1 MASALLPGDP
11 PRLGDFWL
19 AGRLGAGGQ
28 GVVYEAYD
36 PQGVRVAIKVLHG
49 DAVGDRGLRAR
60 FGKEAAAAQ
69 RVASFCTARVL
80 AVDLDAPKPYLVS
93 EYVEGPSLRQSVD
106 GGRRFSGDELHR
118 LATAVAT
125 ALTAIHDAGV
135 VHRDLKPDN
144 VLLGPDGPRVIDFG
158 VARTPE
164 MSLTTT
170 GQVTGTPTYM
180 APEVFTGQRAGAPAD
195 VFAWGAIVVYT
206 ATGDDPFRAEN
217 LGAVM
222 HRVLLVEPDL
232 TALPRSLRSLVSA
245 ALAKDPVGRP
255 TARELLLGLVSGFQG
270 SQADLLTV
278 GSAEAGLLDRGAPA
292 DPTLGALADDAYGF
306 LEPAERDL
314 VPDLFLRLVN
324 VTDTG
329 EVTVRAASREELSE
343 ARTPQEQ
350 AALERILEV
359 FAYLVIT
366 RGDDITLAR
375 PALVQAWPR
384 LRSWVGDE
392 RDGLP
397 MHDMIRT
404 GARHWN
410 AHGRREGDV
419 FQGSRLETALRW
431 AATGRRHLTLSKLER
446 DFLDACNAATRNRV
460 RRRRLLT
467 VALAVLLVLA
477 LAGGGV
483 ALRQSRLVSEQ
494 SRIVAAQ
501 RDEAVAGKVAAQADT
516 MRATDPVRAMLLS
529 VAAWRLAPVSATR
542 ATLENAWA
550 QRERAAF
557 TDPDTGAETVRQLT
571 ADGRTFVSVSPQ
583 GVRIY
588 DVRTGKR
595 IGGWND
601 LKMGADRFLGADLS
615 PSGRLLAVAAGHA
628 ITIWDTSTGRQTGA
642 RRKIDVPGFF
652 NGVQFLTGDRYVNVV
667 GSQGGD
673 LWDLRTGATVSAR
686 AGMLRPAVTPAGD
699 LVVNVDLEKHFQLLR
714 LPSGKPVARWHDG
727 ETCGKD
733 GQVAAIS
740 PDGHTVACGTGSNI
754 SFVDLRTGRTLPN
767 RASTGW
773 DANGDGQIW
782 FSPDG
787 RYLVSGGV
795 GRFVLVRV
803 SDGDTLLD
811 YRAAPQNVVFDGTT
825 LRYLADETV
834 VSLDISDLVH
844 PVRLPGRTPEAA
856 VFSPD
861 GRFLATQQQAE
872 SRQLVLWD
880 VVRRRPLGS
889 PLKITIGDGD
899 MALAFSGD
907 GRLLAS
913 IGGLGQR
920 LQMRDTSQPSHVS
933 EARLPGNWT
942 ASTMAVNGNGTLVAV
957 GASDT
962 NDDLEGTG
970 HSRVF
975 VWDVPH
981 HTWMRSV
988 DTGNLSEVV
997 FRPGSPMMV
1006 PVVNSGNHLIDL
1018 STGRPVGPGFGPGG
1032 LNGRMQRMA
1041 FSPDG
1046 ATLATGDD
1054 SGRLAFWDVATGDK
1068 HGPTL
1073 RANPNDGVGITQII
1087 FSPKGDVAA
1096 SIGAG
1101 QVQLWDVATPR
1112 KLGPSMAVDQN
1123 LVSAAFGSGGAVLHT
1138 LDDTGV
1144 LRDMSVGPEATAATI
1159 CARAGRG
1166 LTRADWQRYL
1176 PGVPYREVCP

>member
-1 MASALLPGDP
+1 
-11 PRLGDFWL
+11 
-19 AGRLGAGGQ
+19 
-28 GVVYEAYD
+28 VVYEAYD
-36 PQGVRVAIKVLHG
+36 SQGVRVAIKVLHG
-49 DAVGDRGLRAR
+49 DAAGDRGLRAR

-93 EYVEGPSLRQSVD
+93 EYVEGPSLRQAVD
-106 GGRRFSGDELHR
+106 GGRRFGGDELHR
-118 LATAVAT
+118 LATAMAT

-135 VHRDLKPDN
+135 IHRDLKPDN

-164 MSLTTT
+164 MSLTAT
-170 GQVTGTPTYM
+170 GRVTGTPTYM
-180 APEVFTGQRAGAPAD
+180 APEVFTGQRADASAD
-195 VFAWGAIVVYT
+195 VFAWGAIVVY
-206 ATGDDPFRAEN
+206 AANGEDPFRAES

-222 HRVLLVEPDL
+222 HRVLSAEPDL

-245 ALAKDPVGRP
+245 ALAKDPLVRP

-292 DPTLGALADDAYGF
+292 DPTLGTLADDAYGF
-306 LEPAERDL
+306 LDSAERDL

-375 PALVQAWPR
+375 PALVRAWPR
-384 LRSWVGDE
+384 LRTWVGDE

-397 MHDMIRT
+397 THDMIRT

-410 AHGRREGDV
+410 THGRREGDV

-446 DFLDACNAATRNRV
+446 DFLDACNTATRHRV

-483 ALRQSRLVSEQ
+483 AMRQSRLVSEQ

-501 RDEAVAGKVAAQADT
+501 RDEAVASKVAAQADT
-516 MRATDPVRAMLLS
+516 MRATDPVRAMQLS
-529 VAAWRLAPVSATR
+529 VAAWRLAPVAATR

-557 TDPDTGAETVRQLT
+557 TDPDTGAETVRQMT

-642 RRKIDVPGFF
+642 RRKIDAPGFF

-667 GSQGGD
+667 GSQAGD
-673 LWDLRTGATVSAR
+673 LWDTRTGATVSTR
-686 AGMLRPAVTPAGD
+686 AGMLEPAVTPAGD
-699 LVVNVDLEKHFQLLR
+699 LVVNVDLEGHFQLLR
-714 LPSGKPVARWHDG
+714 LPGGKPVARWHDG
-727 ETCGKD
+727 ATCVKH

-740 PDGHTVACGTGSNI
+740 PDGHTVACGTGSDI
-754 SFVDLRTGRTLPN
+754 SFVDLRTGRTLPR

-787 RYLVSGGV
+787 RYLVTGGDE
-795 GRFVLVRV
+795 RFELVRV
-803 SDGDTLLD
+803 SDGNTLLD
-811 YRAAPQNVVFDGTT
+811 YRAAPRNVAFDGTT

-844 PVRLPGRTPEAA
+844 PVRLPGHAPETA

-861 GRFLATQQQAE
+861 GRFLATQQKAE

-889 PLKITIGDGD
+889 PLQVTIGDGD
-899 MALAFSGD
+899 MALAFSTD

-920 LQMRDTSQPSHVS
+920 LEMRDTAQPSQVS
-933 EARLPGNWT
+933 AARLPGDWI
-942 ASTMAVNGNGTLVAV
+942 ASTVAVNGDGTLVAV
-957 GASDT
+957 GVGDT
-962 NDDLEGTG
+962 NDEAEGTG

-988 DTGNLSEVV
+988 ETGNLSEVV

-1006 PVVNSGNHLIDL
+1006 PVTNSGNRLIDL
-1018 STGRPVGPGFGPGG
+1018 STGQPVGRGFGPGG
-1032 LNGRMQRMA
+1032 LNGRLRTMA

-1046 ATLATGDD
+1046 TTLATGDE

-1068 HGPTL
+1068 RGPTL
-1073 RANPNDGVGITQII
+1073 RANSNDGVGITQIV

-1112 KLGPSMAVDQN
+1112 KLGPSMAVEQD
-1123 LVSAAFGSGGAVLHT
+1123 LVSAAFGARGAVLHT
-1138 LDDTGV
+1138 LTDTGV

-1166 LTRADWQRYL
+1166 LTRADWRRYL

>member
-11 PRLGDFWL
+11 ARLGDFWL

-49 DAVGDRGLRAR
+49 DAAGDRDLRAR
-60 FGKEAAAAQ
+60 FGKEVAAAQ

-93 EYVEGPSLRQSVD
+93 EYVEGPSLRQAVD
-106 GGRRFSGDELHR
+106 GGRRFGGDELHR

-125 ALTAIHDAGV
+125 ALTAIHDAAV

-164 MSLTTT
+164 MSLTAT

-180 APEVFTGQRAGAPAD
+180 APEVFTGQRAGGPAD
-195 VFAWGAIVVYT
+195 VFAWGAIMVYA

-222 HRVLLVEPDL
+222 HRVLSAEPDL
-232 TALPRSLRSLVSA
+232 TVLPRSVRPLVSA

-255 TARELLLGLVSGFQG
+255 AARELLLGLVSGFQG

-292 DPTLGALADDAYGF
+292 DPTLGTLADDAYGF
-306 LEPAERDL
+306 LDPAERDL

-329 EVTVRAASREELSE
+329 EVTVRAASREELAE

-359 FAYLVIT
+359 FGYLVIT
-366 RGDDITLAR
+366 RGDDIALAR

-397 MHDMIRT
+397 THDMIRS

-419 FQGSRLETALRW
+419 FQGSRLDTALRW
-431 AATGRRHLTLSKLER
+431 AAAGRRHLTLSKLER
-446 DFLDACNAATRNRV
+446 DFLDACTTATRHRV

-477 LAGGGV
+477 LVGGGV
-483 ALRQSRLVSEQ
+483 AVWQSRLVSEQ

-516 MRATDPVRAMLLS
+516 MRATDPVRAMQLS
-529 VAAWRLAPVSATR
+529 VAAWRLAPVPATR

-557 TDPDTGAETVRQLT
+557 TDPDTGAETVRQMT
-571 ADGRTFVSVSPQ
+571 ADGRTFVSVFPQ

-601 LKMGADRFLGADLS
+601 LKLGADRFLGAGLS

-628 ITIWDTSTGRQTGA
+628 VTIWDTSTGRQTGA
-642 RRKIDVPGFF
+642 RRKIEVPGFF
-652 NGVQFLTGDRYVNVV
+652 GGLQFLTGDRYVNVL

-673 LWDLRTGATVSAR
+673 LWDLRTGATISTR
-686 AGMLRPAVTPAGD
+686 AGMLRPSVTAAGD
-699 LVVNVDLEKHFQLLR
+699 LVVNADLEGHFQLLR
-714 LPSGKPVARWHDG
+714 LPGGKPVARWHDNT
-727 ETCGKD
+727 TCVKD
-733 GQVAAIS
+733 GEVAAIS
-740 PDGHTVACGTGSNI
+740 PDGHTVACGTDSDI
-754 SFVDLRTGRTLPN
+754 SFVDLRTGHTRAH
-767 RASTGW
+767 RASSGW
-773 DANGDGQIW
+773 GMW
-782 FSPDG
+782 FTPDG
-787 RYLVSGGV
+787 RYLVTGDDD
-795 GRFVLVRV
+795 RFRLVRV

-811 YRAAPQNVVFDGTT
+811 YRVEPQNVAFDGTT

-834 VSLDISDLVH
+834 VSLDISDLIH
-844 PVRLPGRTPEAA
+844 PVRLPGRTPETA

-861 GRFLATQQQAE
+861 GRFLATQQNAG
-872 SRQLVLWD
+872 SRHLVLWD

-889 PLKITIGDGD
+889 PLKITIGDGA
-899 MALAFSGD
+899 MALAFSAD

-913 IGGLGQR
+913 IGAMGQR
-920 LQMRDTSQPSHVS
+920 LEMRDTSQPARVS
-933 EARLPGNWT
+933 AGRLPSGWI
-942 ASTMAVNGNGTLVAV
+942 ASTVAVNGNGTLVAV
-957 GASDT
+957 GAADT
-962 NDDLEGTG
+962 TDDLEGTG

-981 HTWMRSV
+981 HRWMRSV
-988 DTGNLSEVV
+988 ETGNLWEVV
-997 FRPGSPMMV
+997 FRPGSPMLV
-1006 PVVNSGNHLIDL
+1006 PVTNSGNHLIDL
-1018 STGRPVGPGFGPGG
+1018 STGQPTGPGFGSGG
-1032 LNGRMQRMA
+1032 LEGRLQRMA

-1046 ATLATGDD
+1046 ATLATGDG

-1068 HGPTL
+1068 RGPTL
-1073 RANPNDGVGITQII
+1073 RASPNDGVGITQIV
-1087 FSPKGDVAA
+1087 FSPQGDVAA

-1112 KLGPSMAVDQN
+1112 KLGPSMAVDED
-1123 LVSAAFGSGGAVLHT
+1123 LVSAAFGSGGVVLHT
-1138 LDDTGV
+1138 LDNTGV